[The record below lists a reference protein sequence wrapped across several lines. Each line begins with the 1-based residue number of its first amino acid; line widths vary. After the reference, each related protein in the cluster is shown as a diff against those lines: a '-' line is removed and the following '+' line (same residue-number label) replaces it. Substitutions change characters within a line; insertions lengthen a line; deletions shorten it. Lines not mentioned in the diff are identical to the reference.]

1 MVKKGL
7 AELEQF
13 TLTRGAYA
21 KRLGITP
28 NAVRMRMRHGNLS
41 GQFRFDGN
49 KYLFKE
55 PKRPRDYIVKDH
67 STLTTQKRKYNRGNH
82 FKADYPNDA
91 FKLHNEM
98 KMLNKIKGKFKN
110 EEHER
115 EFNKINEAGLKKA
128 YKQSRE
134 QLKVA
139 AEATMNPQ
147 DLKDYGAML
156 TPIGLKRVEEKGY
169 YGIRR
174 PDYIDTSYNIR
185 GKIDYKKQERLF
197 DKWAQERN
205 SYETVNPYEPG
216 QRSESGVEINL
227 SHSSPAPLD
236 EPRFSNKIEESI
248 WRLKNKK

>member
-7 AELEQF
+7 EEMEQF
-13 TLTRGAYA
+13 HLTRNEYA

-110 EEHER
+110 EDHER
-115 EFNKINEAGLKKA
+115 EFNKINEAGLENA

-134 QLKVA
+134 KYNNIKIETV
-139 AEATMNPQ
+139 
-147 DLKDYGAML
+147 KDYGAML
-156 TPIGLKRVEEKGY
+156 TPLGLKRVEEKGY
-169 YGIRR
+169 YGFRDPR
-174 PDYIDTSYNIR
+174 NMDTSFNIR
-185 GKIDYKKQERLF
+185 GKIDHKKQERLF
-197 DKWAQERN
+197 DKWCDERAP
-205 SYETVNPYEPG
+205 YETVNPYEPG
-216 QRSESGVEINL
+216 QRSEIKDVEINL
-227 SHSSPAPLD
+227 SNSSPAPLG

>member
-7 AELEQF
+7 EELEQF
-13 TLTRGAYA
+13 HLTRGEYA

-41 GQFRFDGN
+41 GEFRFDGN
-49 KYLFKE
+49 KYLFKS
-55 PKRPRDYIVKDH
+55 PKRPRDYIVQDH

-82 FKADYPNDA
+82 FKADYPNHA

-110 EEHER
+110 EDHER
-115 EFNKINEAGLKKA
+115 EFNKINEAGLEKA

-134 QLKVA
+134 QLKVS
-139 AEATMNPQ
+139 AEATMNP
-147 DLKDYGAML
+147 LKDYGAML

-169 YGIRR
+169 YGFRDPR
-174 PDYIDTSYNIR
+174 NMDTSFNIR
-185 GKIDYKKQERLF
+185 GKIDHKKQERLF
-197 DKWAQERN
+197 DKWCDERAP
-205 SYETVNPYEPG
+205 YETVNPYEPG
-216 QRSESGVEINL
+216 QRSEIKDVEINL
-227 SHSSPAPLD
+227 SNSSPAPLG

>member
-1 MVKKGL
+1 MIKKGL
-7 AELEQF
+7 EELEQF
-13 TLTRGAYA
+13 HLTRGEYA

-41 GQFRFDGN
+41 GEFRFNGN

-67 STLTTQKRKYNRGNH
+67 SILTTQKRKYNRGNH

-110 EEHER
+110 EDHER
-115 EFNKINEAGLKKA
+115 EFNKINEAGLEKA

-134 QLKVA
+134 KYNNIKIETV
-139 AEATMNPQ
+139 
-147 DLKDYGAML
+147 KDYGAML
-156 TPIGLKRVEEKGY
+156 TPLGLKRVEEKGY
-169 YGIRR
+169 YGFRDPR
-174 PDYIDTSYNIR
+174 NMDTSFNIR
-185 GKIDYKKQERLF
+185 GKIDHKKQERLF
-197 DKWAQERN
+197 DKWCDERAP
-205 SYETVNPYEPG
+205 YETVNPYEPG
-216 QRSESGVEINL
+216 QRSEIKDVEINL
-227 SHSSPAPLD
+227 SNSSPAPLG

>member
-7 AELEQF
+7 EEMEQF
-13 TLTRGAYA
+13 HLTRNEYA

-41 GQFRFDGN
+41 GEFRFNGN

-110 EEHER
+110 EDHER
-115 EFNKINEAGLKKA
+115 EFNKINEAGLEKA

-134 QLKVA
+134 KYNNIKIETV
-139 AEATMNPQ
+139 
-147 DLKDYGAML
+147 KDYGAML
-156 TPIGLKRVEEKGY
+156 TPLGLKRVEEKGY
-169 YGIRR
+169 YGFRDPR
-174 PDYIDTSYNIR
+174 NMDTSFNIR
-185 GKIDYKKQERLF
+185 GKIDHKKQERLF
-197 DKWAQERN
+197 DKWCDERAP
-205 SYETVNPYEPG
+205 YETVNPYEPG
-216 QRSESGVEINL
+216 QRSEIKDVEINL
-227 SHSSPAPLD
+227 SNSSPAPLG